1 MNKIKYVI
9 FSLFLF
15 MIAICNIKAEDNLVN
30 LYLFYSKTCPHCEEE
45 IKMLDSIK
53 DDYKNLRIYKYE
65 LSEDNNSEIFKNV
78 ATLFD
83 LNVSGVPFTIIGEKT
98 FIGYGENSKKTI
110 IGCIEY
116 YSKHGYVDKV
126 GQYLNKELPT
136 YEISDVD
143 TSIDEYLED
152 YGNYSFNIPII
163 GEVNTKTLTIP
174 MIAVVMG
181 FIDGFNPC
189 AMWILLFLI
198 TMLISMKDRKKM
210 WILGSTFLITSA
222 LIYFLIM
229 LAWLNVAVL
238 ITKVNI
244 IRSVIGFIAIIG
256 GLYNIITTFKTSENG
271 CNATDKKDRKK
282 IMERIKKFTS
292 EKSIWLSLIGV
303 IALAISVNLIELAC
317 SAGLPVMFTQI
328 LVINDLSKIE
338 YFIYIMVY
346 IFFFLIDDLLIFI
359 IAVSTMKVSG
369 ISVKYGKVSKIVE
382 GIILLLIGILLL
394 LKPEWLMLN
403 F

>member
-126 GQYLNKELPT
+126 GQYYYIE
-136 YEISDVD
+136 
-143 TSIDEYLED
+143 
-152 YGNYSFNIPII
+152 
-163 GEVNTKTLTIP
+163 
-174 MIAVVMG
+174 
-181 FIDGFNPC
+181 
-189 AMWILLFLI
+189 
-198 TMLISMKDRKKM
+198 
-210 WILGSTFLITSA
+210 
-222 LIYFLIM
+222 
-229 LAWLNVAVL
+229 
-238 ITKVNI
+238 
-244 IRSVIGFIAIIG
+244 
-256 GLYNIITTFKTSENG
+256 EN
-271 CNATDKKDRKK
+271 NNET
-282 IMERIKKFTS
+282 
-292 EKSIWLSLIGV
+292 
-303 IALAISVNLIELAC
+303 
-317 SAGLPVMFTQI
+317 
-328 LVINDLSKIE
+328 
-338 YFIYIMVY
+338 
-346 IFFFLIDDLLIFI
+346 
-359 IAVSTMKVSG
+359 
-369 ISVKYGKVSKIVE
+369 
-382 GIILLLIGILLL
+382 
-394 LKPEWLMLN
+394 
-403 F
+403 